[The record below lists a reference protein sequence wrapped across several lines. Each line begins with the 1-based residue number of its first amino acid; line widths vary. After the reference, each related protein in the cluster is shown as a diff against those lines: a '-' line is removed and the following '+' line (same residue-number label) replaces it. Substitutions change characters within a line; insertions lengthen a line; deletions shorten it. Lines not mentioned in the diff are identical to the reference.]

1 MQIVDAHNHFWQYD
15 PQEYAWISAEMAI
28 LRKDYLPGQLKAEM
42 DRHGVQAT
50 VAVQARQSLEENH
63 FLLDLAGKHSFI
75 KGVVGWLDLQKEE
88 VKEDLQAFSAYPAFK
103 GLRHMIQSEEDD
115 QFMLRPD
122 FMRGI
127 ALLKDFDLT
136 YDILIA
142 EKQLPVTI
150 QFVEAFP
157 GQKFV
162 LDHVAKPSIQ
172 AGRLEPWATH
182 IRNLAR
188 HKNLYCKLS
197 GLVTEADHEH
207 WKEADIKPYLEV
219 VFEAFGPQRL
229 MFGSDWPVCLLA
241 ADYSRVLRLIQD
253 YIGQLNSLEQ
263 EMVMGLNARN
273 FYKL

>member
-50 VAVQARQSLEENH
+50 VAVQGRQSLEENH
-63 FLLDLAGKHSFI
+63 FLLDLADKFPFI

-88 VKEDLQAFSAYPAFK
+88 VKEELQAFSAYPAFK

-127 ALLKDFDLT
+127 AWLKEFDLT

-150 QFVEAFP
+150 KFVEAFP
-157 GQKFV
+157 DQKFV

-172 AGRLEPWATH
+172 SGRLEPWATH

-188 HKNLYCKLS
+188 NKNLYCKLS